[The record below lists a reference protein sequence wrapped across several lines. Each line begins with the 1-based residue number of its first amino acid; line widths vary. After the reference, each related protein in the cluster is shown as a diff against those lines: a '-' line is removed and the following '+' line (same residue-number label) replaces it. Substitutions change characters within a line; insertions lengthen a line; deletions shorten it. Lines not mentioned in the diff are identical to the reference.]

1 MVLSMYR
8 QEEGIYNLADSR
20 LITAKEIIDYEKE
33 HHRIGAV
40 IQKSPGMGLSINKGK
55 MKTDYRYF
63 DPSITFNN
71 WNIDNTRAKRIA
83 PFRWTLSNTK

>member
-1 MVLSMYR
+1 MIMKR
-8 QEEGIYNLADSR
+8 
-20 LITAKEIIDYEKE
+20 E

-40 IQKSPGMGLSINKGK
+40 SRKPGMNNINCK

-71 WNIDNTRAKRIA
+71 WNIDNIEAKENSTFQMDTFKHKINSQRQSHGCLFCIV
-83 PFRWTLSNTK
+83 PCGTFDITERFEIS

>member
-1 MVLSMYR
+1 MVSSMYR
-8 QEEGIYNLADSR
+8 QYEGIYNLADSR

>member
-1 MVLSMYR
+1 
-8 QEEGIYNLADSR
+8 
-20 LITAKEIIDYEKE
+20 
-33 HHRIGAV
+33 
-40 IQKSPGMGLSINKGK
+40 MGLSINKGK

>member
-1 MVLSMYR
+1 MLDKK
-8 QEEGIYNLADSR
+8 YNLSEMNDFLENKSP
-20 LITAKEIIDYEKE
+20 KEIIDYEKE